1 MQKRMG
7 EMIGWALAAF
17 TVAYILSAA
26 FNNLTPNV
34 NNWII
39 YPLIVV
45 ATIGFLELINKFFSP
60 QERNEL
66 KY

>member
-26 FNNLTPNV
+26 FNKIAPNV

-39 YPLIVV
+39 YPLIVM

-60 QERNEL
+60 QKKETMI
-66 KY
+66 

>member
-7 EMIGWALAAF
+7 EMIGCTLAAF
-17 TVAYILSAA
+17 TVSYLLSAA

-34 NNWII
+34 NNWIV

-45 ATIGFLELINKFFSP
+45 ATLGFLELINKSFFP
-60 QERNEL
+60 QKKETMS
-66 KY
+66 